1 MKKILL
7 TILVSLCLGLL
18 LNALHLAVITN
29 GLIKEKVYEFNN
41 FISVFD
47 ASRDKLNLTANYIQ
61 TELNNGQDISI
72 MDSQNRDVKYLFENN
87 RININDAT
95 AIDTLSKLFNNAP
108 QFVNNQYNNSLS
120 YLSFNSKSIFYSI
133 KPTGRNTFKEEIK
146 CQTSDYCA
154 FLFGSSKSSQ
164 TDYTYDI
171 FDNYQA
177 NGVTFTLT
185 SPIMNNDE
193 QIGSLIL
200 DILVNEIFDTPV
212 FVEKKYD
219 NGKNIYV
226 FSDSKNP
233 LFNYHED
240 YVIDK
245 KNNLRL
251 KISYLNIW
259 FSKTYLT
266 LVYAIVI
273 FCTMFMIINKRDFDK
288 LTKNMVERKE
298 SFYDE
303 GTKTYQYEIINTRH
317 LEDVVN
323 SNDVNSLILIKYDL
337 EEAKKNNAQLVAQ
350 KFIVDTVS
358 SFIRGSDYLIKNP
371 KFEDELVMLLP
382 KCSTENATKILNKV
396 FYNLNEETYS
406 DRKLKLRAKRVIF
419 NLQDTKNI
427 DNLLS
432 IAQKEAFKEGDK

>member
-29 GLIKEKVYEFNN
+29 GLIKEKVYGFNN

-61 TELNNGQDISI
+61 TELNSGKDISI
-72 MDSQNRDVKYLFENN
+72 MDGQNRDVKYLFENN
-87 RININDAT
+87 RININDVT
-95 AIDTLSKLFNNAP
+95 TIDTLSKLFNNAP
-108 QFVNNQYNNSLS
+108 QFVNSRYNNSLS
-120 YLSFNSKSIFYSI
+120 YLSFNSKSIFYSV

-154 FLFGSSKSSQ
+154 FLFGNSKSSQ

-177 NGVTFTLT
+177 NGVTLTLT

-240 YVIDK
+240 YAIDK
-245 KNNLRL
+245 NNNLRL
-251 KISYLNIW
+251 KVSYLNIW
-259 FSKTYLT
+259 FSQAYLT
-266 LVYAIVI
+266 FVYAIVI
-273 FCTMFMIINKRDFDK
+273 FCIMFMIINKRDFDK

-303 GTKTYQYEIINTRH
+303 GTNTYQYEITATRH

-337 EEAKKNNAQLVAQ
+337 EEAKENNAQLVAQ

-371 KFEDELVMLLP
+371 KFEDELIMLLP

-396 FYNLNEETYS
+396 FYNFNESTYS
-406 DRKLKLRAKRVIF
+406 DKNLKLKATRVIV

-432 IAQKEAFKEGDK
+432 IAQKEVEK